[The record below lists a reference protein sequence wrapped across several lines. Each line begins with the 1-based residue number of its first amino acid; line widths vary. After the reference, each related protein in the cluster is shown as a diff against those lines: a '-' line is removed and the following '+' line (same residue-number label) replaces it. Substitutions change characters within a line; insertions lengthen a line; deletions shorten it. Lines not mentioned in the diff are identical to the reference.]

1 MKKGRYYKTHYLGR
15 RSSKE
20 KKEIDAFLMDDSTLK
35 TFQKNALRLF
45 DLPHHPR
52 RLRQAALKWKAWREK
67 VLAHSSKK
75 LINGLPSM
83 LTSSKSASS
92 GGGGGGEGG
101 IGVGDPGS
109 SNEKRRGR
117 KCS

>member
-1 MKKGRYYKTHYLGR
+1 MDKTILLLRFAKRRALKRIPAWMKKGRYYKTHYLGR

-20 KKEIDAFLMDDSTLK
+20 KKEIDAFFMDDSTLK

-75 LINGLPSM
+75 IINLSLIH
-83 LTSSKSASS
+83 
-92 GGGGGGEGG
+92 
-101 IGVGDPGS
+101 I
-109 SNEKRRGR
+109 
-117 KCS
+117 